1 MLDVALK
8 ILKELTEHSYK
19 AYIVGGFVRDQLLG
33 IESNDIDITT
43 NATPKEIKE
52 IFEDSCLP
60 TEDYGSVTLYKKG
73 INFEI
78 TTFRKEIEYQ
88 DNRRP
93 VEVKYVDDLYT
104 DLIRRDFTIN
114 SLCMDDQGN
123 IIDFLNGK
131 EDIDNKIIRT
141 IGDANQKFSE
151 DSLRILRAVRF
162 STVLGFKLSDD
173 AVSAIKEN
181 KYLVKNLSYYRKKS
195 ELEKIFISPNRK
207 YGIQLLLDLGLDE
220 ELELPNLK
228 KLLEVDTTSLIAM
241 WYLLDVSDKFPFNKN
256 ELDLMSDVSN
266 VIEANNFDPMALYKY
281 GLYANSVAGELKN
294 LDLKAISE
302 SYAALVV
309 KSRKE
314 IDIDSEDIM
323 EILNSKPG
331 KYLKDIISD
340 VEREILYRR
349 LENKKEKISEY
360 ILKNYEGIDFNEEY
374 K

>member
-1 MLDVALK
+1 
-8 ILKELTEHSYK
+8 
-19 AYIVGGFVRDQLLG
+19 
-33 IESNDIDITT
+33 
-43 NATPKEIKE
+43 
-52 IFEDSCLP
+52 
-60 TEDYGSVTLYKKG
+60 
-73 INFEI
+73 
-78 TTFRKEIEYQ
+78 
-88 DNRRP
+88 
-93 VEVKYVDDLYT
+93 
-104 DLIRRDFTIN
+104 
-114 SLCMDDQGN
+114 MDDQGN

-131 EDIDNKIIRT
+131 EDIDNKVIRT

-151 DSLRILRAVRF
+151 DALRILRAVRF
-162 STVLGFKLSDD
+162 STVLGFKLSDE
-173 AVSAIKEN
+173 VTNAIIEN
-181 KYLVKNLSYYRKKS
+181 KHLVKKLSYFRKKS

-207 YGIQLLLDLGLDE
+207 SGIQLLIDLELDE
-220 ELELPNLK
+220 ELELPYLK
-228 KLLEVDTTSLIAM
+228 KLLEVETTSLIAM
-241 WYLLDVSDKFPFNKN
+241 WYLLDVKDKFPFNKN

-266 VIEANNFDPMALYKY
+266 VIEVNNFDPMALYKY

-323 EILNSKPG
+323 KILNSKPG

-349 LENKKEKISEY
+349 LENKKEAISEY
-360 ILKNYEGIDFNEEY
+360 ILKNYEGIDFDEEY

>member
-8 ILKELTEHSYK
+8 ILKDLTEHSYK

-33 IESNDIDITT
+33 IESNDIDIAT
-43 NATPKEIKE
+43 NATPKEIKG
-52 IFEDSCLP
+52 IFENSCLP
-60 TEDYGSVTLYKKG
+60 TEDYGSVTVCKKG
-73 INFEI
+73 IDFEI

-93 VEVKYVDDLYT
+93 LEVKYIDDLYT

-114 SLCMDDQGN
+114 SLCMDDHGN

-162 STVLGFKLSDD
+162 STVLDFKLSDEIYE
-173 AVSAIKEN
+173 AIRKN
-181 KYLVKNLSYYRKKS
+181 KHLVKKLSYYRKKS

-207 YGIQLLLDLGLDE
+207 YGIKLLLELGLDE
-220 ELELPNLK
+220 ELELPNLNR
-228 KLLEVDTTSLIAM
+228 LLEAETTSLIAM
-241 WYLLDVSDKFPFNKN
+241 WYLLDVKDKFPFNKN
-256 ELDLMSDVSN
+256 ELDLMNDISA
-266 VIEANNFDPMALYKY
+266 VISLNNLDPMALYKY
-281 GLYANSVAGELKN
+281 GLYANSVAAELKG

-302 SYAALVV
+302 AYSTLVI

-314 IDIDSEDIM
+314 IEINSQDIM
-323 EILNSKPG
+323 EILKLSPG
-331 KYLKDIISD
+331 KYLKEIFSD

-349 LENKKEKISEY
+349 LENKKEVICEY
-360 ILKNYEGIDFNEEY
+360 IVNKYKGVDFSEEY
-374 K
+374 

>member
-60 TEDYGSVTLYKKG
+60 TEDYGSVTVYKKG

-131 EDIDNKIIRT
+131 EDIDNRVIRT

-162 STVLGFKLSDD
+162 STVLGFKLCDEIYE
-173 AVSAIKEN
+173 AIKQN

-207 YGIQLLLDLGLDE
+207 EGIKLLLELGLDE
-220 ELELPNLK
+220 ELEIPNLNR
-228 KLLEVDTTSLIAM
+228 LLDADTTSLIAM
-241 WYLLDVSDKFPFNKN
+241 WCLLDVSDKFPFNKN
-256 ELDLMSDVSN
+256 ELNLMNDVSS
-266 VIEANNFDPMALYKY
+266 VLELNNFDPMALYKY
-281 GLYANSVAGELKN
+281 GLYANSVAGELKG
-294 LDLKAISE
+294 LDLKSISE
-302 SYAALVV
+302 SYSGLVV

-314 IDIDSEDIM
+314 ININSEDIM
-323 EILNSKPG
+323 DILKLRPG
-331 KYLKDIISD
+331 KYLKDIFSD

-349 LENKKEKISEY
+349 LENNREVISNY
-360 ILKNYEGIDFNEEY
+360 ILKKYEGIDFNEEY

>member
-8 ILKELTEHSYK
+8 ILKELTAHSYK

-60 TEDYGSVTLYKKG
+60 TEDYGSVTVYKKG

-88 DNRRP
+88 DNRKP
-93 VEVKYVDDLYT
+93 VEVKYIDDLYT

-114 SLCMDDQGN
+114 SLCLDDQGN

-131 EDIDNKIIRT
+131 EDIDNKVIRT

-151 DSLRILRAVRF
+151 DALRILRAVRF
-162 STVLGFKLSDD
+162 STVLGFKLSDE
-173 AVSAIKEN
+173 VTNAIKEN
-181 KYLVKNLSYYRKKS
+181 KYLVKNLSYFRKKS

-207 YGIQLLLDLGLDE
+207 SGIQLLIDLGLDE

-228 KLLEVDTTSLIAM
+228 KLLEVETTSLIAM

-256 ELDLMSDVSN
+256 ELDLIKNINKVN
-266 VIEANNFDPMALYKY
+266 RANAKQ
-281 GLYANSVAGELKN
+281 
-294 LDLKAISE
+294 SE
-302 SYAALVV
+302 
-309 KSRKE
+309 E
-314 IDIDSEDIM
+314 
-323 EILNSKPG
+323 
-331 KYLKDIISD
+331 
-340 VEREILYRR
+340 LYR
-349 LENKKEKISEY
+349 
-360 ILKNYEGIDFNEEY
+360 ILIDKLKLLILLLLVFLVWILFNRF
-374 K
+374 

>member
-43 NATPKEIKE
+43 NATPKEVKE

-60 TEDYGSVTLYKKG
+60 TEDYGSVTVCKKG

-88 DNRRP
+88 DNRKP
-93 VEVKYVDDLYT
+93 VEVKYIDDLYT

-131 EDIDNKIIRT
+131 EDIDNKLIRT

-151 DSLRILRAVRF
+151 DALRILRAVRF
-162 STVLGFKLSDD
+162 STVLDFKLSDEV
-173 AVSAIKEN
+173 VSEIKEN
-181 KYLVKNLSYYRKKS
+181 KYLVKNLSYFRKKS

-207 YGIQLLLDLGLDE
+207 SGIKLLIDLGLDE

-228 KLLEVDTTSLIAM
+228 KLLEVETTSLIAM

-266 VIEANNFDPMALYKY
+266 VIELNNFDPMALYKY

-323 EILNSKPG
+323 KILNSKPG

-349 LENKKEKISEY
+349 LENKKESICEY
-360 ILKNYEGIDFNEEY
+360 ILKNYEGIDYDEEC

>member
-33 IESNDIDITT
+33 IESNDIDIAT
-43 NATPKEIKE
+43 NATPKEIKG
-52 IFEDSCLP
+52 IFENSCLP
-60 TEDYGSVTLYKKG
+60 TEDYGSVTVCKKG
-73 INFEI
+73 IDFEI
-78 TTFRKEIEYQ
+78 TTFRREIEYQ

-93 VEVKYVDDLYT
+93 VEIKYIDDLYT

-131 EDIDNKIIRT
+131 EDIDNKLIRT

-151 DSLRILRAVRF
+151 DALRILRAVRF
-162 STVLGFKLSDD
+162 STVLDFKLSDE
-173 AVSAIKEN
+173 VTNAIIEN
-181 KYLVKNLSYYRKKS
+181 KHLVRNLSNYRKKS

-207 YGIQLLLDLGLDE
+207 IGIKLLIDLGLDE

-228 KLLEVDTTSLIAM
+228 KLLEVETTSLIAM
-241 WYLLDVSDKFPFNKN
+241 WYILDVKDKFPFNKN

-266 VIEANNFDPMALYKY
+266 VIDVNNFDPMALYKY
-281 GLYANSVAGELKN
+281 GLYVNSVAGELKN

-314 IDIDSEDIM
+314 IDINSEDIM
-323 EILNSKPG
+323 NILNSKPG

-349 LENKKEKISEY
+349 LENKKEVICEY
-360 ILKNYEGIDFNEEY
+360 ILKNYEGIDFDEEC

>member
-60 TEDYGSVTLYKKG
+60 TEDYGSVTVYKKG

-131 EDIDNKIIRT
+131 EDIDNRVIRT

-162 STVLGFKLSDD
+162 STVLGFKLCDEIYE
-173 AVSAIKEN
+173 AIKQN
-181 KYLVKNLSYYRKKS
+181 KYLVKNLSYYRKKC

-207 YGIQLLLDLGLDE
+207 EGIKLLLELGLDE
-220 ELELPNLK
+220 ELEIPNLNR
-228 KLLEVDTTSLIAM
+228 LLDADTTSLIAM
-241 WYLLDVSDKFPFNKN
+241 WCLLDVSDKFPFNKN
-256 ELDLMSDVSN
+256 ELNLMNDVSS
-266 VIEANNFDPMALYKY
+266 VLELNNFDPMALYKY
-281 GLYANSVAGELKN
+281 GLYANSVAGELKG
-294 LDLKAISE
+294 LDLKSISE
-302 SYAALVV
+302 SYSGLVV

-314 IDIDSEDIM
+314 ININSEDIM
-323 EILNSKPG
+323 DILKLRPG
-331 KYLKDIISD
+331 KYLKDIFSD

-349 LENKKEKISEY
+349 LENNREVISNY
-360 ILKNYEGIDFNEEY
+360 ILKKYEGIDFNEEY

>member
-8 ILKELTEHSYK
+8 ILKELTDHSYK

-60 TEDYGSVTLYKKG
+60 TEDYGSVTVCKKG

-88 DNRRP
+88 DNRKP
-93 VEVKYVDDLYT
+93 VEVKYIDDLYT

-141 IGDANQKFSE
+141 IGDANQKFFE
-151 DSLRILRAVRF
+151 DALRMLRAVRF
-162 STVLGFKLSDD
+162 STVLGFKLSDE
-173 AVSAIKEN
+173 VTSAIKEN
-181 KYLVKNLSYYRKKS
+181 KYLVKNLSYFRKKS

-207 YGIQLLLDLGLDE
+207 NGIQLLIDLGLDV

-228 KLLEVDTTSLIAM
+228 KLLEVETTSLIAM

-266 VIEANNFDPMALYKY
+266 VISVNNFDPMALYKY

-323 EILNSKPG
+323 KILNSKPG

-349 LENKKEKISEY
+349 LENKKESIIEY
-360 ILKNYEGIDFNEEY
+360 ILKNYEGIDFDEEC

>member
-60 TEDYGSVTLYKKG
+60 TEDYGSVTVCKKG
-73 INFEI
+73 INFEL

-88 DNRRP
+88 DNRKP
-93 VEVKYVDDLYT
+93 VEIKYIDDLYT

-131 EDIDNKIIRT
+131 EDIDNKLIRT

-151 DSLRILRAVRF
+151 DALRILRAVRF
-162 STVLGFKLSDD
+162 STVLDFKLSDE
-173 AVSAIKEN
+173 VTNAIIEN
-181 KYLVKNLSYYRKKS
+181 KHLVRNLSNYRKKS

-207 YGIQLLLDLGLDE
+207 IGIKLLIDLGLDE

-228 KLLEVDTTSLIAM
+228 KLLEVETTSLIAM
-241 WYLLDVSDKFPFNKN
+241 WYILDVKDKFPFNKN

-266 VIEANNFDPMALYKY
+266 VIDVNNFDPMALYKY
-281 GLYANSVAGELKN
+281 GLYVNSVAGELKN

-314 IDIDSEDIM
+314 IDINSEDIM
-323 EILNSKPG
+323 NILNSKPG

-349 LENKKEKISEY
+349 LENKKEVICEY
-360 ILKNYEGIDFNEEY
+360 ILKNYEGIDFDEEC

>member
-33 IESNDIDITT
+33 IESNDIDIAT

-60 TEDYGSVTLYKKG
+60 TEDYGSVTVCKKG
-73 INFEI
+73 IDFEI

-93 VEVKYVDDLYT
+93 VEIKYIDDLYT

-151 DSLRILRAVRF
+151 DSLRILRAIRF
-162 STVLGFKLSDD
+162 STVLGFKLSDEIYE
-173 AVSAIKEN
+173 AIMNTKH
-181 KYLVKNLSYYRKKS
+181 LVKNLSYYRKKS

-207 YGIQLLLDLGLDE
+207 QGIQLLLDLKLDE
-220 ELELPNLK
+220 ELELPNLY
-228 KLLEVDTTSLIAM
+228 KLLEADTTSLIAM
-241 WYLLDVSDKFPFNKN
+241 WCLLDVSDKFPFNKN
-256 ELDLMSDVSN
+256 ELDLMNDVSS
-266 VIEANNFDPMALYKY
+266 VLPLNNFDPMALYKY
-281 GLYANSVAGELKN
+281 GLYANSVAGELKG
-294 LDLKAISE
+294 LDLKGISE
-302 SYAALVV
+302 SYSNLVI

-314 IDIDSEDIM
+314 IDINSEDIM
-323 EILNSKPG
+323 NILKLSPG
-331 KYLKDIISD
+331 KYLKDIFLD

-349 LENKKEKISEY
+349 LDNRKDIISEY
-360 ILKNYEGIDFNEEY
+360 IFNKYKGVDFNV
-374 K
+374 

>member
-60 TEDYGSVTLYKKG
+60 TEDYGSVTVYKKG

-141 IGDANQKFSE
+141 IGDANQKFNE
-151 DSLRILRAVRF
+151 DSLRILRAIRF
-162 STVLGFKLSDD
+162 STVLGFKLSEDIYD
-173 AVSAIKEN
+173 AIKQN
-181 KYLVKNLSYYRKKS
+181 KYLVKTLSFYRKKS

-207 YGIQLLLDLGLDE
+207 EGIKLLLDLGLDE
-220 ELELPNLK
+220 ELELPNLRR
-228 KLLEVDTTSLIAM
+228 LLDADTTSLIAM
-241 WYLLDVSDKFPFNKN
+241 WCLLDVSDKFPFNKN
-256 ELDLMSDVSN
+256 ELDLMNDVST
-266 VIEANNFDPMALYKY
+266 VLKLNNFDPMALYEY
-281 GLYANSVAGELKN
+281 GLYANSVAGELKG
-294 LDLKAISE
+294 LDLKSIAE
-302 SYAALVV
+302 SYSSLVV

-314 IDIDSEDIM
+314 ININSQDIM
-323 EILNSKPG
+323 NILKLQPG
-331 KYLKDIISD
+331 KYLKDIFLD

-349 LENKKEKISEY
+349 LENNKEVISNY
-360 ILKNYEGIDFNEEY
+360 ILEKYEGIDFNE
-374 K
+374 KDK